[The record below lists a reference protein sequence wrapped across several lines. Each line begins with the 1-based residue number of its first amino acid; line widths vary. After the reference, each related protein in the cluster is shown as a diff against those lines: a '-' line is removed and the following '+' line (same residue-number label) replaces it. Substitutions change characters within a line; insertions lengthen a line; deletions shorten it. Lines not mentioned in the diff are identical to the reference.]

1 MIPIRPVHIKASTLA
16 CLLSLATPLPV
27 YSSER
32 GAFAAY
38 EITEMG
44 MNNFRHFAGEV
55 GFRFG
60 PKHQLR
66 LSVMEVAVTERD
78 LAGWWSAA
86 VDGKGVRGYLRG
98 YELHADR
105 FFHGHW
111 YVSANAGYYANE
123 FRHITLPQRIWNE
136 TLTAGVG
143 IGYTKPNLFG
153 IEHLH
158 LDFTMPI
165 RYYFD
170 GIEETKLGSATVNVH
185 KVVPNSWVFI
195 GYRF

>member
-1 MIPIRPVHIKASTLA
+1 MIRLRLVQLPGLAIA
-16 CLLSLATPLPV
+16 CLLGLPNPLLAR
-27 YSSER
+27 SNER

-44 MNNFRHFAGEV
+44 MNNFRHFAGEA

-60 PKHQLR
+60 PKHQVR
-66 LSVMEVAVTERD
+66 FSVMEVAVTERD

-86 VDGKGVRGYLRG
+86 VEGKGVRGYLRG
-98 YELHADR
+98 YEFHADR
-105 FFHGHW
+105 FFRGNW
-111 YVSANAGYYANE
+111 YLSANAGYYANE
-123 FRHITLPQRIWNE
+123 FRHVTLPQRIWNE
-136 TLTAGVG
+136 TLTAGIG
-143 IGYTKPNLFG
+143 IGYSRANLFG
-153 IEHLH
+153 IKHLQF
-158 LDFTMPI
+158 DFTMPI

-170 GIEETKLGSATVNVH
+170 GIEKTRLGEATVNVH

>member
-1 MIPIRPVHIKASTLA
+1 MIRLRLVQLPGLAIA
-16 CLLSLATPLPV
+16 CLLGLPNPLLAR
-27 YSSER
+27 SNER

-44 MNNFRHFAGEV
+44 MNNFRHFAGEA

-60 PKHQLR
+60 PKHQVR
-66 LSVMEVAVTERD
+66 FSVMEVAVTERD

-86 VDGKGVRGYLRG
+86 VEGKGVRGYLRG

-105 FFHGHW
+105 FFRGHW
-111 YVSANAGYYANE
+111 YLSANAGYYANE
-123 FRHITLPQRIWNE
+123 FRHVTLPQRIWNE
-136 TLTAGVG
+136 TLTAGIG
-143 IGYTKPNLFG
+143 IGYSRANLFG
-153 IEHLH
+153 IKHLQF
-158 LDFTMPI
+158 DFTMPI

-170 GIEETKLGSATVNVH
+170 GIEKTRLGEATVNVH

>member
-1 MIPIRPVHIKASTLA
+1 MTRHGRTHLKTLA
-16 CLLSLATPLPV
+16 LGLLLGLPSSLFAQGGN
-27 YSSER
+27 R
-32 GAFAAY
+32 GPFVGY

-44 MNNFRHFAGEV
+44 MNNFRHFAGEA

-60 PKHQLR
+60 TRYQAR

-86 VDGKGVRGYLRG
+86 VDGRNVHGYLRG
-98 YELHADR
+98 YELHVDR
-105 FFHGHW
+105 FFRGNW
-111 YVSANAGYYANE
+111 YASANAGYYANE
-123 FRHITLPQRIWNE
+123 FKHVRLDQRIWNE

-143 IGYTKPNLFG
+143 IGYSRANLFG
-153 IEHLH
+153 VRRLH
-158 LDFTMPI
+158 LDVTFPV

-170 GIEETKLGSATVNVH
+170 GIDETRLGDAKVNAH
-185 KVVPNSWVFI
+185 KVVPNSWVFV